1 MKSAGV
7 NLQRISEKQY
17 ITLETENATKIIKGL
32 EQSDMP
38 FFAKYDDTRIIL
50 TYSKNDENKVNQ
62 ILTKAVSGDEEEI
75 LMFKSEPESL
85 IYARLLLP
93 EISDLLGVSV
103 DYLEN
108 RPHDIQILLA
118 QTYVSYRHSDND
130 TIKKALERDIFA
142 NHETENK
149 F

>member
-7 NLQRISEKQY
+7 NLQQISEKQY
-17 ITLETENATKIIKGL
+17 ITLETENSIKIIKGL

-38 FFAKYDDTRIIL
+38 FFAKYDDVKIIL

-75 LMFKSEPESL
+75 LMFKSEPDSL

-93 EISDLLGVSV
+93 EIADLLGVSV

-108 RPHDIQILLA
+108 RPQDIQILLA
-118 QTYVSYRHSDND
+118 QTYVSYRYSDND